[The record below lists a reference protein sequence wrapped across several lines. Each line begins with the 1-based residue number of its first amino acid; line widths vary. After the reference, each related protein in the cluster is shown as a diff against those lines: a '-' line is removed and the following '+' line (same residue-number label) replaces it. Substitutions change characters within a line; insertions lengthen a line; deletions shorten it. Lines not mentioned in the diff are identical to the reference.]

1 MALPAVRKPQTPTTP
16 AAPAGDYSPGRI
28 RHETDGELAA
38 VTGLI
43 HDFPEYA
50 KLPHDAIIDAAA
62 GFRTEERY
70 EELARLKEA
79 GVPQDWRPGGDDE
92 DAGGGV

>member
-1 MALPAVRKPQTPTTP
+1 MTLPAVRKPQTLTTS
-16 AAPAGDYSPGRI
+16 AAPAGYSPGRI
-28 RHETDGELAA
+28 RHESDGELAA

-79 GVPQDWRPGGDDE
+79 GVPAGWTPSGDDE

>member
-1 MALPAVRKPQTPTTP
+1 MPLPAVRKSPTLAAIP
-16 AAPAGDYSPGRI
+16 AAGDYAAGRI

-38 VTGLI
+38 VQALT

-50 KLPHDAIIDAAA
+50 KLPHDAIVDAAA
-62 GFRTEERY
+62 GFLTDEQHEERAQ
-70 EELARLKEA
+70 LRAA
-79 GVPQDWRPGGDDE
+79 GVPGGWRRPDDE

>member
-1 MALPAVRKPQTPTTP
+1 MALPAVRKPHALTTP
-16 AAPAGDYSPGRI
+16 AAPAGYSPGRI

-38 VTGLI
+38 VQALT

-50 KLPHDAIIDAAA
+50 KLPHDAIVDAASA
-62 GFRTEERY
+62 FRTEERY